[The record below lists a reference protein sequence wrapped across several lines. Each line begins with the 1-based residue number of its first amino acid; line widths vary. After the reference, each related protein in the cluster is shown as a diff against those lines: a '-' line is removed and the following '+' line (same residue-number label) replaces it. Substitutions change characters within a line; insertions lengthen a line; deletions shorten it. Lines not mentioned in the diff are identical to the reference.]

1 MTVVL
6 ASVAFWAPVTYR
18 LLGDDGQPE
27 TVLGRARY
35 KRLKTSERR
44 ALDRRLR
51 ANRLTPDLRVA
62 IRKQLDDQDS
72 VFTTR
77 ERTEIEADLAAES
90 ISDEQFLAATL
101 VDWDFKDKTGQVIS
115 YTPAAVRELCEDW
128 DGFEAALVQAYFDN
142 GRKAREAAEVAK
154 NSELPSAT
162 TT

>member
-27 TVLGRARY
+27 EIKGRARY

-72 VFTTR
+72 VFTAR
-77 ERTEIEADLAAES
+77 ERDEIEADLAANARIPEL
-90 ISDEQFLAATL
+90 IEQARAE
-101 VDWDFKDKTGQVIS
+101 
-115 YTPAAVRELCEDW
+115 YVRRN
-128 DGFEAALVQAYFDN
+128 AN
-142 GRKAREAAEVAK
+142 R
-154 NSELPSAT
+154 
-162 TT
+162 